1 MVDNKIIINLEKNIV
16 TKSFSLKQSRPL
28 LWGSGYHSYLRELE
42 CLKLLQNYKNF
53 PKVISYNKNDLE
65 ICMEYRGTAISEIKK
80 IDFDYKSQ
88 IKDIADAL
96 FVNKI
101 TYYDIRKGNFVI
113 KNNLISL
120 IDFEWCLYEDSI
132 YKHLFTER
140 FINKINRYK
149 LTKSDW
155 IKQSIQSISTINT
168 EDNYV

>member
-1 MVDNKIIINLEKNIV
+1 MVDNKIIMNLKKNIV

-42 CLKLLQNYKNF
+42 CLSLLQNYKNF

-65 ICMEYRGTAISEIKK
+65 ICMEYRGTAISKINK

-88 IKDIADAL
+88 IKDIANIL
-96 FVNKI
+96 YENKI
-101 TYYDIRKGNFVI
+101 TYFDLRKDNFVV

-140 FINKINRYK
+140 FIKRINRRK
-149 LTKSDW
+149 LTKSNW
-155 IKQSIQSISTINT
+155 IKQSILTINN
-168 EDNYV
+168 ED